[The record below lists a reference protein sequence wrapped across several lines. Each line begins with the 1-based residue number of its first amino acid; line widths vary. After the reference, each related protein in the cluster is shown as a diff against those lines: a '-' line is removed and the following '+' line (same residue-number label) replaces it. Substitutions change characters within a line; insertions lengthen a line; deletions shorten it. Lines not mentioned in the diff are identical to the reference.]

1 MWTQAKA
8 AAKEEESSD
17 APQKAP
23 AKEAESS
30 EAPQKA
36 PASPVNQ
43 TDAAPVPVPTVGSKR
58 AADTTTDTAEV
69 PPKAKKAKKQRKTDA
84 APQPGQDTVSADVLA
99 TESRAVPSQ
108 QQTLDKVKWKK
119 LAQKALREHN
129 GAMTLSEL
137 QVAVSLAAHVPEQS
151 TAEANA
157 SVANSADAATSQFT
171 HLSVSAASLQMSSLD
186 VSNES

>member
-1 MWTQAKA
+1 M
-8 AAKEEESSD
+8 
-17 APQKAP
+17 
-23 AKEAESS
+23 
-30 EAPQKA
+30 
-36 PASPVNQ
+36 
-43 TDAAPVPVPTVGSKR
+43 
-58 AADTTTDTAEV
+58 
-69 PPKAKKAKKQRKTDA
+69 
-84 APQPGQDTVSADVLA
+84 SADVLA

-157 SVANSADAATSQFT
+157 LIAARVKSSSQFKVT
-171 HLSVSAASLQMSSLD
+171 KRTVSLVAP
-186 VSNES
+186 